1 MYGKFFVFK
10 YEIYNIRVFLMWFIE
25 IEVNIYSIYVV
36 DSVIKIIYRSYYL
49 VI

>member
-1 MYGKFFVFK
+1 MSIIYVLMYGKFFVFK

-36 DSVIKIIYRSYYL
+36 DSVIKII
-49 VI
+49 